1 MAQNKFIAIF
11 QIGPVQ
17 DFISTARK
25 TADFWAGSYLLS
37 YLTKT
42 AINYV
47 QQEQAE
53 IIYPSFTPSS
63 PSNGTPNIPNRF
75 VVEFDSQKLNG
86 KQPEE
91 IMKNAEKEVKN
102 EFLKITT
109 TVKSAVEAGVNN
121 NIQDKS
127 FWDKIFQR
135 QAENLFDIYWVVY
148 PEDEAKFSES
158 YSEAEVIFNAR
169 KSIRDFKQ
177 IIGEKGFKCTMCGK
191 RETLNDKY
199 DGSLNRK
206 YLNQFWDR
214 IRQVDSFKF
223 KFNEDEHLCAVCT
236 VKRFL
241 DKAFDIEVNIPST
254 ASIAA
259 SSFVNRLIFHL
270 DDIDLNVK
278 DFIEEIPKIAKDN
291 DMPIFGGVLDKLNT
305 SLDGNKKNL
314 AKLEGGWYYEDTY
327 NNLINKNPKKATEVT
342 PTLNKLKEI
351 YKKTGFPS
359 KYYAIIQVDGDN
371 IGKTLRNKDKD
382 GLKEFSKK
390 IFDFSSKMINEIEKK
405 FLAKVVYFGGDEG
418 VIFSSL
424 SDLISVINFI
434 RGEFYNAV
442 PDTTISFGVTIAHYK
457 DALQKVI
464 NDSRRIIKEAKNSRE
479 EKNALGISIIKRSGE
494 SAAALIPLPDK
505 YHSFDMVNFLSTLID
520 WYTQEKISKRWWID
534 IAKEGTSYI
543 YKDSHNNLNLDKY
556 ILKSEIKRLFKRRVK
571 KGVNEAEVNA
581 ILNDFYD
588 FISLLQ
594 MENGLSF
601 FINFMEIAEF
611 IAREG

>member
-42 AINYV
+42 VIDYV
-47 QQEQAE
+47 QNEGAE
-53 IIYPSFTPSS
+53 IIYPSFASLS
-63 PSNGTPNIPNRF
+63 PSNETPNIPNRF

-127 FWDKIFQR
+127 FWDEIFQR
-135 QAENLFDIYWVVY
+135 QAENLFDVYWVVY
-148 PEDEAKFSES
+148 PEDEAEFSKS
-158 YSEAEVIFNAR
+158 HSEAEVIFNAR

-177 IIGEKGFKCTMCGK
+177 MEGEKGFKCTMCGK

-206 YLNQFWDR
+206 HLNQFWDR

-241 DKAFDIEVNIPST
+241 GEAFNIQVNIPST

-259 SSFVNRLIFHL
+259 SSFVNRLISQI
-270 DDIDLNVK
+270 DDVSFDVK
-278 DFIEEIPKIAKDN
+278 DFIEKISKISKDN
-291 DMPIFGGVLDKLNT
+291 NMPKFGVALDKLNA
-305 SLDGNKKNL
+305 LADYNKKDL

-371 IGKTLRNKDKD
+371 IGESLRNKNKD
-382 GLKEFSKK
+382 ELKEFSKK
-390 IFDFSSKMINEIEKK
+390 IFEFSSKMINEIEKK

-424 SDLISVINFI
+424 SDLLPIIDFI
-434 RGEFYNAV
+434 RKEFNSSIT
-442 PDTTISFGVTIAHYK
+442 DTTISFGVTIAHYK

-464 NDSRRIIKEAKNSRE
+464 NDSRRIIKEAKNSRK

-494 SAAALIPLPDK
+494 SALALIHLNDK
-505 YHSFDMVNFLSTLID
+505 DHSFDMVNFLSTLID
-520 WYTQEKISKRWWID
+520 WYTQEKISKKWWID
-534 IAKEGTSYI
+534 IAKEGTSYV
-543 YKDSHNNLNLDKY
+543 YKDKDNNLNLDKD

-571 KGVNEAEVNA
+571 KGVNEAEINA

-588 FISLLQ
+588 FVSLLQ